1 MEAVGVL
8 DGRGMDE
15 CSWARCAWLWQ
26 RADTP
31 VAQLLGAAG
40 RLLVVAPHPDDEVLA
55 CAGLMRLAAD
65 AGVDVHVVAVTD
77 GEACYPD
84 DPWWTPARLR
94 TQRRQELRDA
104 LHALGLARTGITHLG
119 IDDGGVSAAEEILCD
134 MLREVVRHDDL
145 VLAPWRHDGHPDH
158 EASFRAARQAA
169 NLATARILEYPVWGW
184 HWLHPGAAQRAW
196 AHPRLLDVRLHA
208 AAKQAAIACFRT
220 QTGTVE
226 GLRSA
231 PILPAHVLARFGRSR
246 EVFLA

>member
-1 MEAVGVL
+1 VEAVGRL
-8 DGRGMDE
+8 DGHGTGE
-15 CSWARCAWLWQ
+15 SSWARCAWLWQ

-31 VAQLLGAAG
+31 LPQLVGAAR

-84 DPWWTPARLR
+84 DPWWTPDRLR
-94 TQRRQELRDA
+94 RQRRQELRDA
-104 LHALGLARTGITHLG
+104 LHALGLARTGITHLA
-119 IDDGGVSAAEEILCD
+119 IDDGGVSAAEEALGDALCG
-134 MLREVVRHDDL
+134 EVRHDDL

-158 EASFRAARQAA
+158 EASFRAARQAVRH
-169 NLATARILEYPVWGW
+169 ATARLLEYPVWGW
-184 HWLHPGAAQRAW
+184 HWLDPCVAQHAW
-196 AHPRLLDVRLHA
+196 AHPRLLDVRSHA
-208 AAKQAAIACFRT
+208 MAKQAAIACFRT
-220 QTGTVE
+220 QTGAVE
-226 GLRSA
+226 RLQSP